1 MRNILLLLFL
11 MSGALCGEDE
21 SELIFV
27 YNAKSGMVNEFL
39 DFAHKIVSPSTYNCN
54 LCAISYG
61 NFTMKKKWS
70 DYISSLPVRSTFT
83 YKDKVSEYGYNNIEL
98 PSIIFRNGSRSKV
111 IVSSEEI
118 NKLKKIDQLI
128 NILSDRL
135 KDQGMSIE
143 KQNKNNLSE
152 QEWKE
157 KLTPEEYHI
166 LREKGTERPF
176 TGEYDKFY
184 EDGTYKCAGCGTE
197 LFSSS
202 SKYDS
207 GCGWPAF
214 YEALPEKIEE
224 SEDNSF
230 GMRRIEITCENCG
243 GHLGHVFNDGPQP
256 SGLRYCV
263 NSISLDFDSG
273 DDDNDKRGCKRI

>member
-1 MRNILLLLFL
+1 MRTILLLLFL
-11 MSGALCGEDE
+11 TSGALCGGDE
-21 SELIFV
+21 SELIFI
-27 YNAKSGMVNEFL
+27 YNAKSGLVNEFL

-54 LCAISYG
+54 LCALSYG

-83 YKDKVSEYGYNNIEL
+83 YKDKVSEYGYDNIKL
-98 PSIIFRNGSRSKV
+98 PSIIFQDKSKSKV
-111 IVSSEEI
+111 IISFEEI

-135 KDQGMSIE
+135 KDQGMSIK

-152 QEWKE
+152 KEWKE

-273 DDDNDKRGCKRI
+273 DDDND

>member
-1 MRNILLLLFL
+1 MRIILLLLFL

-111 IVSSEEI
+111 IISSEEI

-273 DDDNDKRGCKRI
+273 DDDND

>member
-1 MRNILLLLFL
+1 MRTILLLLFL
-11 MSGALCGEDE
+11 VSSPLCKENE
-21 SELIFV
+21 SELIFI
-27 YNAKSGMVNEFL
+27 YNAKSGIVNEFL
-39 DFAHKIVSPSTYNCN
+39 DLAHKIISPSTYNCN

-111 IVSSEEI
+111 IISSEEI

-224 SEDNSF
+224 SEDNTF
-230 GMRRIEITCENCG
+230 GMKRVEITCENCG

-263 NSISLDFDSG
+263 NSISLDFESG
-273 DDDNDKRGCKRI
+273 DDDND

>member
-1 MRNILLLLFL
+1 MRTILLFL
-11 MSGALCGEDE
+11 HLISSVFCIENE
-21 SELIFV
+21 SELIFI
-27 YNAKSGMVNEFL
+27 YNAKSGIVNEFL

-111 IVSSEEI
+111 IISSEEI
-118 NKLKKIDQLI
+118 NNLKKIDQLI

-273 DDDNDKRGCKRI
+273 DDDND

>member
-1 MRNILLLLFL
+1 MRTIILLLFL
-11 MSGALCGEDE
+11 MSATLCKENE
-21 SELIFV
+21 SELIFI
-27 YNAKSGMVNEFL
+27 YNAKSGLVNEFL

-54 LCAISYG
+54 LCALSYG
-61 NFTMKKKWS
+61 NFSMKKKWS
-70 DYISSLPVRSTFT
+70 DYISSLPVKSTFT
-83 YKDKVSEYGYNNIEL
+83 YKDKVSEYGYDNIKL
-98 PSIIFRNGSRSKV
+98 PSIIFQDKSKSKV
-111 IVSSEEI
+111 IISSEEI
-118 NKLKKIDQLI
+118 NKLKNINQLI

-230 GMRRIEITCENCG
+230 GMKRIEITCDNCG

-273 DDDNDKRGCKRI
+273 DDDND

>member
-1 MRNILLLLFL
+1 MKTILLLLFL

-21 SELIFV
+21 SELIFI
-27 YNAKSGMVNEFL
+27 YNAKSGIVNEFL

-54 LCAISYG
+54 LCALSYG

-83 YKDKVSEYGYNNIEL
+83 YKDKVSEYGYDNIKL
-98 PSIIFRNGSRSKV
+98 PSIIFQDKSKSKV
-111 IVSSEEI
+111 IISSEEI

-135 KDQGMSIE
+135 KDQGMSIK
-143 KQNKNNLSE
+143 KQNNNNLSE

-230 GMRRIEITCENCG
+230 GMKRIEITCENCG

-273 DDDNDKRGCKRI
+273 DEDND

>member
-1 MRNILLLLFL
+1 MRTILLLLSL
-11 MSGALCGEDE
+11 TSGALCGGDE
-21 SELIFV
+21 SELIFI
-27 YNAKSGMVNEFL
+27 YNAKSGLVNEFL

-54 LCAISYG
+54 LCALSYG
-61 NFTMKKKWS
+61 NFSMKKKWS
-70 DYISSLPVRSTFT
+70 DYISSLPVKSTFT
-83 YKDKVSEYGYNNIEL
+83 YKDKVSEYGYDNIKL
-98 PSIIFRNGSRSKV
+98 PSIIFKDKSKSKV
-111 IVSSEEI
+111 IISSEEI
-118 NKLKKIDQLI
+118 NKLKKIDHLI

-135 KDQGMSIE
+135 KDQGMSIKKE
-143 KQNKNNLSE
+143 NKNNLSE

-230 GMRRIEITCENCG
+230 GMKRIEITCENCG

-273 DDDNDKRGCKRI
+273 DDDND

>member
-1 MRNILLLLFL
+1 MRTILLLLFL

-21 SELIFV
+21 SELIFI
-27 YNAKSGMVNEFL
+27 YNAKSGLVNEFL

-98 PSIIFRNGSRSKV
+98 PSIILRNGSRSKV
-111 IVSSEEI
+111 IISSEEI

-135 KDQGMSIE
+135 KDQVMSIE

-273 DDDNDKRGCKRI
+273 DDDND

>member
-1 MRNILLLLFL
+1 MRIILLLLFL
-11 MSGALCGEDE
+11 TSGVLCGEDE
-21 SELIFV
+21 SELIFI
-27 YNAKSGMVNEFL
+27 YNAKSGLVNEFL

-54 LCAISYG
+54 LCALSYG

-70 DYISSLPVRSTFT
+70 DYISSLPVKSTFT
-83 YKDKVSEYGYNNIEL
+83 YKDKVSEYGYDNIKL
-98 PSIIFRNGSRSKV
+98 PSIIFQDKSKSKV
-111 IVSSEEI
+111 IISSEEI

-224 SEDNSF
+224 TEDNSF

-273 DDDNDKRGCKRI
+273 DDDND

>member
-1 MRNILLLLFL
+1 MRIILLLLFL

-39 DFAHKIVSPSTYNCN
+39 DFAHKIVSPGTYNCN

-111 IVSSEEI
+111 IISSEEI

-128 NILSDRL
+128 NLLSDRL

-273 DDDNDKRGCKRI
+273 DDDND

>member
-1 MRNILLLLFL
+1 MKIILLLLFL
-11 MSGALCGEDE
+11 TSDALCGEDE
-21 SELIFV
+21 SELIFI
-27 YNAKSGMVNEFL
+27 YNAKSGLVNEFL

-54 LCAISYG
+54 LCALSYG
-61 NFTMKKKWS
+61 NFSMKKKWS
-70 DYISSLPVRSTFT
+70 DYISSLPVKSTFT
-83 YKDKVSEYGYNNIEL
+83 YKDKVSEYGYDNIKL
-98 PSIIFRNGSRSKV
+98 PSIIFKDKSKSEV
-111 IVSSEEI
+111 IISSEEI

-135 KDQGMSIE
+135 KDQGMSMK

-273 DDDNDKRGCKRI
+273 DDDND

>member
-1 MRNILLLLFL
+1 MRTVLLLLFL
-11 MSGALCGEDE
+11 MAGALCRENE
-21 SELIFV
+21 SELIFI
-27 YNAKSGMVNEFL
+27 YNAKSGLFNELL

-111 IVSSEEI
+111 IISSEEI

-176 TGEYDKFY
+176 TGKYDKFY

-224 SEDNSF
+224 YEDNSF
-230 GMRRIEITCENCG
+230 GMKRIEITCENCG

-263 NSISLDFDSG
+263 NSISLNFDSV
-273 DDDNDKRGCKRI
+273 DDDND

>member
-1 MRNILLLLFL
+1 MRTILLLLFL
-11 MSGALCGEDE
+11 VSSALCRENE
-21 SELIFV
+21 SELIFI

-111 IVSSEEI
+111 IISSEEI

-273 DDDNDKRGCKRI
+273 DDDND

>member
-1 MRNILLLLFL
+1 MRIILPLLFL

-39 DFAHKIVSPSTYNCN
+39 DFTHKIFRPSTYNCN

-111 IVSSEEI
+111 IISSEEI

-273 DDDNDKRGCKRI
+273 DDDND

>member
-1 MRNILLLLFL
+1 MRTILLLLFL
-11 MSGALCGEDE
+11 MSGALCREDE
-21 SELIFV
+21 SELIFI
-27 YNAKSGMVNEFL
+27 YNAKSGIVNEFL

-83 YKDKVSEYGYNNIEL
+83 YKDKVSEYGYDNIKL
-98 PSIIFRNGSRSKV
+98 PSIIFQISQNQKV
-111 IVSSEEI
+111 IISSEEI

-135 KDQGMSIE
+135 KDQGMSIK

-273 DDDNDKRGCKRI
+273 DDDND

>member
-1 MRNILLLLFL
+1 MKTILMLLFL
-11 MSGALCGEDE
+11 TSGVLCGEDE
-21 SELIFV
+21 SELIFI
-27 YNAKSGMVNEFL
+27 YNAKSGIINEFL

-111 IVSSEEI
+111 IISSEEI

-263 NSISLDFDSG
+263 NSISLDFESG
-273 DDDNDKRGCKRI
+273 DDDND

>member
-1 MRNILLLLFL
+1 MRIILPLLFL
-11 MSGALCGEDE
+11 MSGSLCGEDE
-21 SELIFV
+21 SELIFI

-111 IVSSEEI
+111 IISSDEI

-273 DDDNDKRGCKRI
+273 DDDND

>member
-1 MRNILLLLFL
+1 MRTILLLLIL
-11 MSGALCGEDE
+11 MSGALCKEDE
-21 SELIFV
+21 SELIFI
-27 YNAKSGMVNEFL
+27 YNAKSGLVNEFL

-54 LCAISYG
+54 LCALSYG
-61 NFTMKKKWS
+61 NFSMNKKWS
-70 DYISSLPVRSTFT
+70 YYISSLPVKSTFT
-83 YKDKVSEYGYNNIEL
+83 YKDKVSKYGYDNIKL
-98 PSIIFRNGSRSKV
+98 PSIIFQDKSKSKV
-111 IVSSEEI
+111 IISSEEI

-128 NILSDRL
+128 NVLSDRL
-135 KDQGMSIE
+135 KDQGMSIK

-230 GMRRIEITCENCG
+230 GMKRIEITCENCG

-263 NSISLDFDSG
+263 NSISLDFESG
-273 DDDNDKRGCKRI
+273 DDDND

>member
-1 MRNILLLLFL
+1 MRIILLLLFL
-11 MSGALCGEDE
+11 MSGALCVEDE
-21 SELIFV
+21 SELIFI
-27 YNAKSGMVNEFL
+27 YNAKSGLVNEFL

-83 YKDKVSEYGYNNIEL
+83 YKDKVSEYGYDNIKL
-98 PSIIFRNGSRSKV
+98 PSIIFQDKSKSKV
-111 IVSSEEI
+111 IISSEEI

-273 DDDNDKRGCKRI
+273 DDDND

>member
-1 MRNILLLLFL
+1 MRIILPLLFL

-21 SELIFV
+21 SELIFI
-27 YNAKSGMVNEFL
+27 YNAKSGIVNEFL

-111 IVSSEEI
+111 IISSEEI

-243 GHLGHVFNDGPQP
+243 GHLGHVFNDGPRP

-273 DDDNDKRGCKRI
+273 DDDND

>member
-1 MRNILLLLFL
+1 MKTILLLLIL
-11 MSGALCGEDE
+11 VPSTLCRENE
-21 SELIFV
+21 SELIFI
-27 YNAKSGMVNEFL
+27 YNAKSGIVNEFL

-98 PSIIFRNGSRSKV
+98 PSIIFQNGSRSKV
-111 IVSSEEI
+111 IISSEEI

-273 DDDNDKRGCKRI
+273 DDDND

>member
-1 MRNILLLLFL
+1 MKTILLLLFL
-11 MSGALCGEDE
+11 VSNAFCRENE
-21 SELIFV
+21 IELIFI
-27 YNAKSGMVNEFL
+27 YNAKSGIVNEFL

-111 IVSSEEI
+111 IISSEEI

-184 EDGTYKCAGCGTE
+184 EDGTYKCAGCGIE

-273 DDDNDKRGCKRI
+273 DDNND

>member
-1 MRNILLLLFL
+1 MRTILLLLFL
-11 MSGALCGEDE
+11 MSGALCREDE
-21 SELIFV
+21 SELIFI
-27 YNAKSGMVNEFL
+27 YNAKSGIVNEFL

-70 DYISSLPVRSTFT
+70 DYISSLPVKSTFT
-83 YKDKVSEYGYNNIEL
+83 YKDKVSEYGYDNIKL
-98 PSIIFRNGSRSKV
+98 PSIIFQDKSKSKV
-111 IVSSEEI
+111 IISSEEI

-135 KDQGMSIE
+135 KDQGMSIK

-230 GMRRIEITCENCG
+230 GMKRIEITCENCG

-273 DDDNDKRGCKRI
+273 DDDND

>member
-1 MRNILLLLFL
+1 MRIILLLLFL
-11 MSGALCGEDE
+11 MSGAFCGEDE

-111 IVSSEEI
+111 IISSEEI

-230 GMRRIEITCENCG
+230 GMKRIEITCENCG

-273 DDDNDKRGCKRI
+273 DDDND

>member
-1 MRNILLLLFL
+1 MRIILLLLFL
-11 MSGALCGEDE
+11 ISGTLCGEDE
-21 SELIFV
+21 SELIFI
-27 YNAKSGMVNEFL
+27 YNAKSGIVNDFL

-70 DYISSLPVRSTFT
+70 DYIRSLPVSSTFT

-98 PSIIFRNGSRSKV
+98 TLIIFRNGSRSKV
-111 IVSSEEI
+111 IISSEEI

-135 KDQGMSIE
+135 KDQGMSIK

-166 LREKGTERPF
+166 LREKGTEKPF

-230 GMRRIEITCENCG
+230 GMKRIS
-243 GHLGHVFNDGPQP
+243 
-256 SGLRYCV
+256 SGL
-263 NSISLDFDSG
+263 L
-273 DDDNDKRGCKRI
+273 

>member
-1 MRNILLLLFL
+1 MRIILLLLFL

-39 DFAHKIVSPSTYNCN
+39 DLAHKIVSPSTYNCN

-83 YKDKVSEYGYNNIEL
+83 YKDKVSEYGKNKIKL
-98 PSIIFRNGSRSKV
+98 TSIIFRKGSRSKV
-111 IVSSEEI
+111 IISSEEI

-128 NILSDRL
+128 DILSDRL

-273 DDDNDKRGCKRI
+273 DDDND

>member
-1 MRNILLLLFL
+1 MRIILLLLFL

-111 IVSSEEI
+111 IISSEEI

-263 NSISLDFDSG
+263 NSISLDFESG
-273 DDDNDKRGCKRI
+273 DDDND